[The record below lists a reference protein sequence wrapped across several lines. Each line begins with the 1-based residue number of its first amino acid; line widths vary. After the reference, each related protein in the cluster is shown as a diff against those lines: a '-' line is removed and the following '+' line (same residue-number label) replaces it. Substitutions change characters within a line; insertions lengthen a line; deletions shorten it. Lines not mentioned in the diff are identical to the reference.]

1 MSTILS
7 IPTVARPEKAVAK
20 NTGMLALAT
29 VVAALLGVGVA
40 ALVTSTTVMS
50 LMTQAVIYAIFA
62 LGLGFLLKQNGM
74 VSFGHAVFFGVPGY
88 LVGLAFRMDGLS
100 PELVIATVIIAI
112 GVFAFLLG
120 LVVVRVPGI
129 AFGMLTLS
137 IGQGFYVAASKSRGV
152 TGGADGLNI
161 NLPKQ
166 LLGMNA
172 EIFQTPSSMFVVC
185 WLALVF
191 LIFSLTLLLQT
202 RFGPL
207 TEAIREN
214 EERVRFIGFRT
225 LLPRAAIFAISAMI
239 SAVGGVLSS
248 LYTGFV
254 SPESLHWSVSG
265 AVLIMVV
272 LGGSRTLWG
281 PAIGAVVYYLSRD
294 YLGEQTTH
302 WMTIF
307 GVSLI
312 AVIVLWPEG
321 IAGGV
326 TRAVDRLRDRGD
338 RDAKGEA

>member
-1 MSTILS
+1 MNSTLVID
-7 IPTVARPEKAVAK
+7 AVGQPNAAHGRK
-20 NTGMLALAT
+20 TLGL
-29 VVAALLGVGVA
+29 VAATLA
-40 ALVTSTTVMS
+40 AAGFGIAIAVLVKSTTVMS
-50 LMTQAVIYAIFA
+50 LLTQAVIYAIFA

-74 VSFGHAVFFGVPGY
+74 VSFGQAVFFGLPGY
-88 LVGLAFRMDGLS
+88 LIGLAFKFAGLP
-100 PELVIATVIIAI
+100 PEILIALVIAAV
-112 GVFAFLLG
+112 GVFAFALG

-129 AFGMLTLS
+129 AFGMLTLA

-161 NLPKQ
+161 NLPQ
-166 LLGMNA
+166 HLFGLPS
-172 EIFQTPSSMFVVC
+172 EVFQNPGSMFVIC
-185 WLALVF
+185 WLVLVL
-191 LIFSLTLLLQT
+191 LIVALTLLLKT

-207 TEAIREN
+207 TAAIREN
-214 EERVRFIGFRT
+214 EERARFIGFRT

-239 SAVGGVLSS
+239 SAVGGALSS
-248 LYTGFV
+248 LYTGFI

-281 PAIGAVVYYLSRD
+281 PAIGAVVYYLFRD
-294 YLGEQTTH
+294 YLGGQTTH

-312 AVIVLWPEG
+312 AVIVLWPSG

-326 TRAVDRLRDRGD
+326 NRLVGRVRFASE
-338 RDAKGEA
+338 RSKA

>member
-1 MSTILS
+1 MNPALAINTAGQTKSAHMKIVTLL
-7 IPTVARPEKAVAK
+7 VATAVA
-20 NTGMLALAT
+20 
-29 VVAALLGVGVA
+29 AAIGIAFA
-40 ALVTSTTVMS
+40 ALVKSNTVMS

-62 LGLGFLLKQNGM
+62 LGLGFLLKQNGL
-74 VSFGHAVFFGVPGY
+74 VSFGHAVFFALPGY
-88 LVGLAFRMDGLS
+88 LIGLAFKFAGMP
-100 PELVIATVIIAI
+100 PELVIVLVIAAV
-112 GVFAFLLG
+112 GVFAFALG
-120 LVVVRVPGI
+120 LVIVRVPGI

-137 IGQGFYVAASKSRGV
+137 IGQGFYVAATKSRGV
-152 TGGADGLNI
+152 TGGADGLSI

-166 LLGMNA
+166 LFWVSANT
-172 EIFQTPSSMFVVC
+172 FQDPASMFVIC

-191 LIFSLTLLLQT
+191 LIVVLTLLLQR

-225 LLPRAAIFAISAMI
+225 LLPRAAIFAISAII
-239 SAVGGVLSS
+239 SGVGGVLSS

-281 PAIGAVVYYLSRD
+281 PVIGAVVYYLFRD

-307 GVSLI
+307 GASLI
-312 AVIVLWPEG
+312 AVIVLWPSG

-326 TRAVDRLRDRGD
+326 IRAGGRLRALVEGQRP
-338 RDAKGEA
+338 

>member
-1 MSTILS
+1 MNTTLVIDAFGQ
-7 IPTVARPEKAVAK
+7 PKVANGKK
-20 NTGMLALAT
+20 TLGL
-29 VVAALLGVGVA
+29 VAATLAAAGFGIAIA
-40 ALVTSTTVMS
+40 ALVKSTTVMS
-50 LMTQAVIYAIFA
+50 LLTQAVIYAIFA

-74 VSFGHAVFFGVPGY
+74 VSFGQAVFFGLPGY
-88 LVGLAFRMDGLS
+88 LIGLAFKFSGMP
-100 PELVIATVIIAI
+100 PEVMMGLVIAAV
-112 GVFAFLLG
+112 GLFAFALG

-129 AFGMLTLS
+129 AFGMLTLA

-161 NLPKQ
+161 NLPQ
-166 LLGMNA
+166 HLFGLPSTV
-172 EIFQTPSSMFVVC
+172 FQTPASMFVIC
-185 WLALVF
+185 WLVLV
-191 LIFSLTLLLQT
+191 LLVVGLTLLLKT

-207 TEAIREN
+207 TAAIREN
-214 EERVRFIGFRT
+214 EERARFIGFRT

-239 SAVGGVLSS
+239 SAVGGALSS
-248 LYTGFV
+248 LYTGFI

-281 PAIGAVVYYLSRD
+281 PAIGAVVYYLFRD

-312 AVIVLWPEG
+312 VVIVLWPSG

-326 TRAVDRLRDRGD
+326 NRVIEQWRVANERSK
-338 RDAKGEA
+338 A